1 MRLPCAGT
9 SFMEIPALFAALF
22 IHRGGNNMKRV
33 EKRVRPDC
41 RHKFPRCFVVGQ
53 KIYMTESGRFVMY
66 SSNEM
71 NLKEAGRRG

>member
-1 MRLPCAGT
+1 
-9 SFMEIPALFAALF
+9 
-22 IHRGGNNMKRV
+22 MKRV

-41 RHKFPRCFVVGQ
+41 RHKFPRCFVVGH